1 MQVKTSPVFQI
12 FLQQHQDAKALFLDL
27 GKEIKSKKAIQLLG
41 HMEFL
46 ELYADLLSKIHFEN
60 KDLDQ
65 SLFSPL
71 KKLKKSLKKIHHLK
85 LVEKNLKT
93 RESISGQKFESFR
106 TYLSVQKRIMQ
117 KETFDLV
124 VGSSLKNWEE
134 LLDRAHQASKGL
146 KPLTISTA
154 IHQLVQEELEMAT
167 NDVKSPM
174 STQSFR
180 DLFESFRKVIMLE
193 NILLHLGFNSIFI
206 PQIHQELQSVKNGLK
221 PWYANHL
228 TFQTM
233 THFLSEKADVSKKYL
248 DWVKELKEEKK
259 NLSSEIEKQAVE
271 LVRKVVS

>member
-12 FLQQHQDAKALFLDL
+12 FLQQHQEAKTLFLDL

-46 ELYADLLSKIHFEN
+46 ELYTELLTKIHFED
-60 KDLDQ
+60 KTLSQ
-65 SLFSPL
+65 MLFSPL
-71 KKLKKSLKKIHHLK
+71 QKLKKSLKKIQHLK
-85 LVEKNLKT
+85 LVEKNLKAK
-93 RESISGQKFESFR
+93 ESASGQKFESFR
-106 TYLSVQKRIMQ
+106 SYLSSQKRIMQ

-124 VGSSLKNWEE
+124 VGSSLKTWEE
-134 LLDRAHQASKGL
+134 LLDRSHQASKGI

-154 IHQLVQEELEMAT
+154 IHQLVQEELELAT

-221 PWYANHL
+221 PWYAYHL

-233 THFLSEKADVSKKYL
+233 THFLSEKEDVSKKYL
-248 DWVKELKEEKK
+248 DWIKELKEEKK
-259 NLSSEIEKQAVE
+259 NLSAEIEKQAFE
-271 LVRKVVS
+271 LVRKVIS

>member
-12 FLQQHQDAKALFLDL
+12 FLQQHQEAKTLFLDL
-27 GKEIKSKKAIQLLG
+27 GKEIKSKKAIQLLS

-46 ELYADLLSKIHFEN
+46 ELYSDLLSKIHFEDKN
-60 KDLDQ
+60 FGQ

-71 KKLKKSLKKIHHLK
+71 KKLKKSLKKIQHLK
-85 LVEKNLKT
+85 LVEKTIKQ
-93 RESISGQKFESFR
+93 REESTGLKFESFKA
-106 TYLSVQKRIMQ
+106 YLGAQKRIMQ
-117 KETFDLV
+117 KEAFDLV
-124 VGSSLKNWEE
+124 VGSSLKNWDDF
-134 LLDRAHQASKGL
+134 LDRAHQASKGI

-154 IHQLVQEELEMAT
+154 IHQLVQEELELAT

-206 PQIHQELQSVKNGLK
+206 PQIHQELQTVKNGLK

-233 THFLSEKADVSKKYL
+233 THFLSEKEDVSKKYL
-248 DWVKELKEEKK
+248 DWAKELKEEKK
-259 NLSSEIEKQAVE
+259 NLSTEIEKQAFE
-271 LVRKVVS
+271 LVRKVIS

>member
-12 FLQQHQDAKALFLDL
+12 FLQQHQEAKTVYLEL

-41 HMEFL
+41 YMDFL
-46 ELYADLLSKIHFEN
+46 ELYSDLLSKIHFEN
-60 KDLDQ
+60 EQLAK

-71 KKLKKSLKKIHHLK
+71 KKLKKALKKIQHLK
-85 LVEKNLKT
+85 LVEKTIKQ
-93 RESISGQKFESFR
+93 REDSSGLKFESFKA
-106 TYLSVQKRIMQ
+106 YLGAQKRIMQ

-124 VGSSLKNWEE
+124 VGSSLKMWDDF
-134 LLDRAHQASKGL
+134 LDHAHQASKGI

-154 IHQLVQEELEMAT
+154 IHQLVQEELELAT
-167 NDVKSPM
+167 NDVKTPM

-206 PQIHQELQSVKNGLK
+206 PQIHQELQTVKNGLK

-233 THFLSEKADVSKKYL
+233 THFLSDREDVSKKYL

-259 NLSSEIEKQAVE
+259 NLSGEIEKQAFE
-271 LVRKVVS
+271 LLKKVIS

>member
-233 THFLSEKADVSKKYL
+233 THFLSEKEDVSKKYL

>member
-106 TYLSVQKRIMQ
+106 TYLSSQKRIMQ

-233 THFLSEKADVSKKYL
+233 THFLSEKEDVSKKYL

>member
-12 FLQQHQDAKALFLDL
+12 FLQQHHDAKAVFLDL
-27 GKEIKSKKAIQLLG
+27 GKEIKSKKAILLLG

-46 ELYADLLSKIHFEN
+46 ELYADLLSKIHFEDPN
-60 KDLDQ
+60 LRD

-71 KKLKKSLKKIHHLK
+71 KKLKKSLKKIQHLK
-85 LVEKNLKT
+85 LVEKSLKA
-93 RESISGQKFESFR
+93 RENISGQKFESFR
-106 TYLSVQKRIMQ
+106 VYLSTQKRIMQ
-117 KETFDLV
+117 KDTFDLV
-124 VGSSLKNWEE
+124 VGSSLKTWEE
-134 LLDRAHQASKGL
+134 FLDKAHQASKGI
-146 KPLTISTA
+146 KPLMISTA
-154 IHQLVQEELEMAT
+154 VHQLVQEELEMAT
-167 NDVKSPM
+167 NDVKTPM

-206 PQIHQELQSVKNGLK
+206 PQIHQELQEVKNGLK

-233 THFLSEKADVSKKYL
+233 THFLSEKEEVSKKYL
-248 DWVKELKEEKK
+248 DWAKELKEEKK
-259 NLSSEIEKQAVE
+259 RLSSDIEKQAVE

>member
-12 FLQQHQDAKALFLDL
+12 FLQQHQEAKTLFLDL

-46 ELYADLLSKIHFEN
+46 ELYSELLSKIHFED
-60 KDLDQ
+60 KELGQ
-65 SLFSPL
+65 PLFPPL
-71 KKLKKSLKKIHHLK
+71 KKLKKSLKKIQHLK

-93 RESISGQKFESFR
+93 KESVSGIKFESFR
-106 TYLSVQKRIMQ
+106 TYLSTQKRIMQ

-124 VGSSLKNWEE
+124 VGSSLKIWEE
-134 LLDRAHQASKGL
+134 LLDRAHQASKGI

-154 IHQLVQEELEMAT
+154 IHQLVQEELELAT

-206 PQIHQELQSVKNGLK
+206 PLIHQELQSVKNGLK

-233 THFLSEKADVSKKYL
+233 THFLSEKEEVSKKYL
-248 DWVKELKEEKK
+248 DWAKELKEEKK
-259 NLSSEIEKQAVE
+259 NLSTEIEKQAVE